1 MFIESYTQHTIH
13 DTTHFSPFFVGK
25 SLFCK
30 SNTTIVNGI
39 TVRRKSTMLLK
50 VMGKKPRGSG
60 EMVSRYQLYIQIH
73 SLITMN
79 LFSDIRSLQSTT
91 RGRQNYWRRGLY
103 LSASW
108 YNKSA
113 VRVWKRYIDRQ
124 RHWSPAMFFSTVRC
138 IFRTYSKVSD
148 TLPTLLIA

>member
-73 SLITMN
+73 SLINNYELILWYPIFTVHN
-79 LFSDIRSLQSTT
+79 WRSTKLLKTGFISFRFVIQQISRACLKALYWSTT
-91 RGRQNYWRRGLY
+91 SLISGYVFLY
-103 LSASW
+103 
-108 YNKSA
+108 
-113 VRVWKRYIDRQ
+113 R
-124 RHWSPAMFFSTVRC
+124 
-138 IFRTYSKVSD
+138 
-148 TLPTLLIA
+148 